1 LYGQDGSILLKPDW
15 EIDLDGWFVPPRGFT
30 KFKREEYLKLRSE
43 GRIVADGVNAKVATL
58 HRSTFLYTQLHYVD
72 FFFYAIRFLCM
83 CSCSLGMGRS
93 RVASEAKV
101 SFHPP
106 SQDRLKD

>member
-58 HRSTFLYTQLHYVD
+58 HRSTFWYTQLHYVD
-72 FFFYAIRFLCM
+72 IFFLCN
-83 CSCSLGMGRS
+83 SFSLHVQLLTWHGSLEGRQ
-93 RVASEAKV
+93 RGKGV
-101 SFHPP
+101 FPP
-106 SQDRLKD
+106 SVAGSA